1 MDKLGKLIAEARET
15 RDVSIEKLA
24 KEIDCSEN
32 YARHLQSNPRTIVSD
47 RLRENLAIVLGI
59 PKTKLE
65 EAIEARNKVGKAF
78 YAKYR
83 AERAEKA
90 AKSKKKKGA

>member
-24 KEIDCSEN
+24 KEVDCSLN

-47 RLRENLAIVLGI
+47 RLKHNIHVALHI
-59 PKTKLE
+59 PMTKLDP
-65 EAIEARNKVGKAF
+65 AVEARNKVGRAF
-78 YAKYR
+78 YAEYR
-83 AERAEKA
+83 AKKA
-90 AKSKKKKGA
+90 KPKKDK